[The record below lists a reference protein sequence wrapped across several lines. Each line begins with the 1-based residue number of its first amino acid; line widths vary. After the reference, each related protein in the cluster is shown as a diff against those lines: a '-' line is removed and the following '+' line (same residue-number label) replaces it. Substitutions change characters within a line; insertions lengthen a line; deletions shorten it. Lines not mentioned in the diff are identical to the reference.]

1 MTELAGTLRNSPVEL
16 EKNMMKGQKNCK
28 PINFFVLV
36 LFMDW
41 KYVVE
46 NPQKSLQG
54 KLVKIAFKSKMAA
67 ENLKLTILSNLS
79 SDFHHFNAKPH

>member
-1 MTELAGTLRNSPVEL
+1 
-16 EKNMMKGQKNCK
+16 
-28 PINFFVLV
+28 
-36 LFMDW
+36 MDW